1 MIRYLPALLAR
12 WVDRFRWSNITAVSP
27 TVGRAGDDHW
37 LIFGVDRRWRK
48 GYLVK
53 LTTEDVEALAENL
66 ARNVEAAKRWRVEQ
80 GPRPV
85 HVGGNAED
93 CPACDLIPSAEIP
106 YPWHCPG
113 PQQTPPGDHQDA
125 GGVL

>member
-1 MIRYLPALLAR
+1 MIHRYLPALLAR
-12 WVDRFRWSNITAVSP
+12 WVDRSQWPNLTAVNP

-37 LIFGVDRRWRK
+37 LIFGVGRRWRK

-66 ARNVEAAKRWRVEQ
+66 ARNVEDAKRWRVLQ
-80 GPRPV
+80 GPPPV

-93 CPACDLIPSAEIP
+93 CPACALVPSAEIP

-113 PQQTPPGDHQDA
+113 PEEA
-125 GGVL
+125 R